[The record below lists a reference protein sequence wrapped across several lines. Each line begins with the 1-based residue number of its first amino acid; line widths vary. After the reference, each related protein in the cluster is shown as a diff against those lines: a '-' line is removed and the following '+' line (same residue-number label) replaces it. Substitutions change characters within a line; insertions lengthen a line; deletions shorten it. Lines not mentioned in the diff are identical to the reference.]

1 MIVDVLQN
9 LFRDQGMRPKTL
21 FRDLQYIAAFVP
33 ASVLDK
39 TDRGKAFWDAGLAA
53 LGLKQEVC
61 QIMIGLADDIVKWH
75 TSARKPTS
83 AGASAAGSD
92 NGSGA
97 GGGEAKDGEEN
108 EMALYSMADAARM
121 WTITAKEGDPVAER
135 ELAICYLTHPD
146 LLPRTILPLS
156 RPREVFRS
164 VAGAGGNARDREREG
179 KGADVGGGM
188 DELTMCVACH
198 WMEAA
203 RQGGDEVAKSWMVQ
217 RAEMGA
223 LPEARR

>member
-1 MIVDVLQN
+1 M
-9 LFRDQGMRPKTL
+9 LFR
-21 FRDLQYIAAFVP
+21 
-33 ASVLDK
+33 S
-39 TDRGKAFWDAGLAA
+39 
-53 LGLKQEVC
+53 
-61 QIMIGLADDIVKWH
+61 
-75 TSARKPTS
+75 
-83 AGASAAGSD
+83 
-92 NGSGA
+92 
-97 GGGEAKDGEEN
+97 
-108 EMALYSMADAARM
+108 
-121 WTITAKEGDPVAER
+121 KEGDPVAER
-135 ELAICYLTHPD
+135 ELAIFYIAHPD

-164 VAGAGGNARDREREG
+164 VQSTTNGRDKERERG
-179 KGADVGGGM
+179 GDGGPGGM

>member
-1 MIVDVLQN
+1 
-9 LFRDQGMRPKTL
+9 MRPKTL

-53 LGLKQEVC
+53 LGLKQEVVK
-61 QIMIGLADDIVKWH
+61 GLIEVADEIVKYH
-75 TSARKPTS
+75 TSRREP
-83 AGASAAGSD
+83 SAAGS
-92 NGSGA
+92 GRVSAA
-97 GGGEAKDGEEN
+97 GDVQDGRDAGEHN
-108 EMALYSMADAARM
+108 EMALYSMADAAKM
-121 WTITAKEGDPVAER
+121 WIIAAKEGDPVAER
-135 ELAICYLTHPD
+135 ELAICYLTHPE
-146 LLPRTILPLS
+146 LVGRTILPLS
-156 RPREVFRS
+156 RPREVFRQ
-164 VAGAGGNARDREREG
+164 VAGDRANGREKDGG
-179 KGADVGGGM
+179 VGGFGVGGSGGPGGM

-203 RQGGDEVAKSWMVQ
+203 RQGGDEVAKSWMLQ